1 MTEVY
6 HTSNMRVKRPDTKH
20 SRKELDFGPG
30 FYFTPLRIQAEKY
43 SFRFT
48 KRKEEAWLNIYE
60 FSEDWSGWKVKV
72 FEKYDEEWL
81 DYVVACRRGEIL
93 GDYDM
98 VVGGVANDKVFDTI
112 NLFFERFIN
121 KEEAL
126 RRLVY
131 EKPNIQYC
139 IRTDAMIEEV
149 LTFKD
154 CIRL

>member
-1 MTEVY
+1 MIEVY
-6 HTSNMRVKRPDTKH
+6 HTSNVRIEEPDTKH

-30 FYFTPLRIQAEKY
+30 FYFTHLRTQAEKY
-43 SFRFT
+43 SFRFF
-48 KRKEEAWLNIYE
+48 KRNEDAWLNSYD
-60 FSEDWSGWKVKV
+60 FSEDWGTWKVKI

-81 DYVVACRRGEIL
+81 DFVVACRQGEIV

-98 VVGGVANDKVFDTI
+98 IVGGVANDKVFDTI
-112 NLFFERFIN
+112 NLFFQGLIN

-139 IRTDAMIEEV
+139 IRTDAMIKEL
-149 LTFKD
+149 LTFKE
-154 CIRL
+154 CVQL